1 MSLNANQTPPSPKL
15 STVSLQKIAATA
27 FTVEETS
34 SSPKLPST
42 NSTFCLSTVE
52 TSPQKL
58 STCNATF
65 NLSPAAESSYS
76 AKPFSIHDY
85 GLSEA
90 KLTKFSELSKNL
102 PSHSDMSTNKTVF
115 RLSADFQTK
124 ISPLKEIPVKT
135 LSYAQFIDIPLKLST
150 GIVSA
155 TAPRV
160 DDEETSPMET
170 SYSVDEASAFDAT
183 IVLGPSAAPA
193 HEFMPTNAPSPFDST
208 IILSKNDAQSPFDS
222 TIILSAHETPLDST
236 MVLSKSDED
245 RRRTFLV
252 PTIAAE
258 NKENFSTNKMP
269 APIAM
274 VSPMTSLVSSSH
286 QGVGLPGKFRTYVLE
301 HMF

>member
-1 MSLNANQTPPSPKL
+1 
-15 STVSLQKIAATA
+15 
-27 FTVEETS
+27 
-34 SSPKLPST
+34 
-42 NSTFCLSTVE
+42 
-52 TSPQKL
+52 
-58 STCNATF
+58 
-65 NLSPAAESSYS
+65 
-76 AKPFSIHDY
+76 
-85 GLSEA
+85 
-90 KLTKFSELSKNL
+90 
-102 PSHSDMSTNKTVF
+102 MSTNKTVF
-115 RLSADFQTK
+115 RLSADFQTN
-124 ISPLKEIPVKT
+124 ISPLKEIPLKI

-160 DDEETSPMET
+160 DSEETSPMET
-170 SYSVDEASAFDAT
+170 SYAVDEASAFDAT
-183 IVLGPSAAPA
+183 IVLGPSAAQ

-222 TIILSAHETPLDST
+222 TIILSAHETPSLDST

-286 QGVGLPGKFRTYVLE
+286 QGVGLPGKFKRYVRC
-301 HMF
+301 F